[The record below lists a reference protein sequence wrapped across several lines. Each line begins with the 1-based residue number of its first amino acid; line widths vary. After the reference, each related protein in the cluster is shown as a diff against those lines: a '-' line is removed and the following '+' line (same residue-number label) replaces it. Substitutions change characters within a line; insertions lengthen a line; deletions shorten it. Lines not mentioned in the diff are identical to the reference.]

1 MQANPDILQMKMARI
16 VKLWAERTG
25 MTYEEAMGKFYESKT
40 CELISDGV
48 ADMHCMSDDYLVD
61 ELMIEYGETLERINK
76 NNL

>member
-61 ELMIEYGETLERINK
+61 ELIIEYGETLERINK